1 MPYNKPLIS
10 VIMPAYN
17 AGAYLAEAIESILN
31 QTCGDFELLLLDDG
45 STDNTREIATSYQDK
60 RIRYLPNKLNLKLV
74 ATLNRGL
81 DLARGHYIARMDAD
95 DVSLPQRF
103 EKQVKFLEENED
115 VVCVGTGMRTLGL
128 DNDYDILYDSRSE
141 VVKVLLLF
149 SCKIAHATV
158 LLKHDLLRRYPIRF
172 NNAYL
177 HVEDF
182 DFFYRL
188 SRIGKV
194 CSIPEILY
202 LRRFHQH
209 QVCIKERQHQIQT
222 ERKLRKKILQ
232 ELFPQVFDSVEKF
245 NIAERYFVEQKQPTS
260 LNELMHALQFF
271 STWLNFPNEKE
282 APPSVLFPMLAKR
295 CWDMCTNAPFTVK
308 GLSRSYERM
317 GFIKWFNPGLAN
329 RFKLRLRDILN

>member
-1 MPYNKPLIS
+1 MSYNSPLIS

-31 QTCGDFELLLLDDG
+31 QTCGDLELLLLDDG
-45 STDNTREIATSYQDK
+45 STDNTREIALSYQD
-60 RIRYLPNKLNLKLV
+60 RRLRYLPNNRNLKLV

-81 DLARGHYIARMDAD
+81 DLARGRYIARMDAD

-103 EKQVKFLEENED
+103 EKQVNFLEKNED
-115 VVCVGTGMRTLGL
+115 VMCVGTGMRTLGL
-128 DNDYDILYDSRSE
+128 ENNHDILYDSRPE

-158 LLKHDLLRRYPIRF
+158 LIKHELLRRYPLRF
-172 NNAYL
+172 SNAYL

-194 CSIPEILY
+194 CSIPEVLY
-202 LRRFHQH
+202 LRRFHEH
-209 QVCIKERQHQIQT
+209 QVCYKERKHQILT
-222 ERKLRKKILQ
+222 ERRLRKKILQ
-232 ELFPQVFDSVEKF
+232 ELFPQVFDSEEKF
-245 NIAERYFVEQKQPTS
+245 NIAENYFIEQKQPTS
-260 LNELMHALQFF
+260 PNELMHVLQFF

-282 APPSVLFPMLAKR
+282 APSHILFPRLARR

-308 GLSRSYERM
+308 GLSRIYNRM
-317 GFIKWFNPGLAN
+317 GFINWFDPGLVN
-329 RFKLRLRDILN
+329 RFKLSLRGILS